1 MEPNQNKIDEAV
13 LALLHLTSFREGK
26 GDLAIARAWKGHDF
40 DALNRLCEK
49 WFNFDPR
56 NKNKSVVF
64 TKAGEKKAEESFE
77 KLFCD

>member
-1 MEPNQNKIDEAV
+1 MEPSLNKIDDAV
-13 LALLHLTSFREGK
+13 LGLLYLTSFREGK

-40 DALNRLCEK
+40 DALNRLYQK
-49 WFNFDPR
+49 GFIFDPR

-64 TKAGEKKAEESFE
+64 TKEGEKKAEESFE